1 VRKPSV
7 VLALLVVAAALAGAA
22 PASAGGGPGQFV
34 IRCPY
39 SHTLMDDPIV
49 DPGRP
54 GASHS
59 HDFFGNRTTDAYST
73 MASMLAGRT
82 TCRATSDTAG
92 YWSPTVSIRGT
103 AIRPTFMKIYYLGD
117 PDLRVE
123 TIPPGLQMVGGSK
136 TATTAG
142 DNPHVHWYC
151 GEKGPIKTP
160 RELQPYD
167 CAPYASYPFVD
178 GVVAVVDMPSC
189 WDGAG
194 LSPEHV
200 EYPVG
205 GNCPAGW
212 HQLPRLSERVHLGV
226 MDPLDADGQ
235 VALSLSSGPYW
246 TMHADFWNTWQQ
258 SRLDDLV
265 SRCLDVHVHCGSI
278 ASSVALAWSTEFGTS
293 RYDLAYAAA
302 PFGDGVAVTGF
313 TNDRLPGETSHHRS
327 DVFVRAIRPDGGAV
341 WTTQFGGS
349 GIDQGLALASAPD
362 GLYVAGSTDGR
373 FPKQDAAGG
382 TDAFVA
388 KLGAGGR
395 VVWTSQFGSRGDDR
409 ATAIV
414 VGRTGL
420 IVAGDT
426 TGRLGTQR
434 HGARD
439 GFVARVAFDGTVG
452 RVRQFGGPADETV
465 GGLTLSGGRTY
476 VAGTTTGTFGG
487 MSAGGTDGFV
497 RAMRR
502 NGAEVWTRMY
512 GTTGD
517 DAISS
522 IAATTDGLFVA
533 GSTGATWPGES
544 SRGGLDAF
552 VSRLGTGGA
561 FVWTRQLG
569 SLGDDAA
576 AAVAVEG
583 NDLYVAGSANGPLLG
598 ETALGETDAFAA
610 RFLKNGAPV
619 WSTQF
624 GTNDFDQV
632 YGAAVN
638 GTSFYVAGTT
648 HGVFDGQTNAGDRD
662 VFVTRL
668 AFT

>member
-1 VRKPSV
+1 VRKRLL
-7 VLALLVVAAALAGAA
+7 VLALVLAATALGGAV

-73 MASMLAGRT
+73 VASMLAGRT

-92 YWSPTVSIRGT
+92 YWSPTVSIGGT

-117 PDLRVE
+117 AYLPVE
-123 TIPPGLQMVGGSK
+123 TIPPGLQMVGGNK
-136 TATTAG
+136 TATTPG
-142 DNPHVHWYC
+142 ENPHVQWYC
-151 GEKGPIKTP
+151 GEKGLIKTP
-160 RELQPYD
+160 REPQPYD
-167 CAPYASYPFVD
+167 CTPYAIYPFVD

-194 LSPEHV
+194 LTPEHV

-226 MDPLDADGQ
+226 MDPLDANGQ

-258 SRLDDLV
+258 PRLDDLV
-265 SRCLDVHVHCGSI
+265 NRCLDAHVHCGSI
-278 ASSVALAWSTEFGTS
+278 ASSVALAWTTEFGTA

-313 TNDRLPGETSHHRS
+313 TNDRLPGETSRHRS
-327 DVFVRAIRPDGGAV
+327 DVFVRAVRSGGSAR

-349 GIDQGLALASAPD
+349 GIDQGLALASTSSA
-362 GLYVAGSTDGR
+362 LYVAGVTDGR
-373 FPKQDAAGG
+373 LPKQDAAGG

-388 KLGAGGR
+388 KLDANGHLAWAR
-395 VVWTSQFGSRGDDR
+395 QFGSRGDDR

-414 VGRTGL
+414 VGHSGL
-420 IVAGDT
+420 VVAGDT
-426 TGRLGTQR
+426 TGRLGKRQQ
-434 HGARD
+434 GARD
-439 GFVARVAFDGTVG
+439 GFIARLAFDGTIRG
-452 RVRQFGGPADETV
+452 IRQFGGPADETV
-465 GGLTLSGGRTY
+465 SALAVSDGKTY
-476 VAGTTTGTFGG
+476 VAGTTTGMFGG
-487 MSAGGTDGFV
+487 LSAGGTDGFV
-497 RAMRR
+497 RAMRAD
-502 NGAEVWTRMY
+502 GTELWTRMY
-512 GTTGD
+512 GTASD
-517 DAISS
+517 DFISS
-522 IAATTDGLFVA
+522 IAARSDALFVA
-533 GSTGATWPGES
+533 GSTGATWPGET
-544 SRGGLDAF
+544 SRGGVDAF

-561 FVWTRQLG
+561 LDWTRQLG
-569 SLGDDAA
+569 SPGDDAA

-583 NDLYVAGSANGPLLG
+583 NDVYVAGSANGALLG

-610 RFLKNGAPV
+610 RYLKNGAPV
-619 WSTQF
+619 WSTEF

-638 GTSFYVAGTT
+638 GTSLYVAGTT
-648 HGVFDGQTNAGDRD
+648 HGVFEGQTNAGDRD